1 MCIPNTIAMIR
12 LTIDKPFVHYKP
24 IENWIESEIDSKLI
38 HIVLRY
44 NKAEKVEFF
53 KYENV

>member
-44 NKAEKVEFF
+44 NKAEKV
-53 KYENV
+53 